1 MPRDAAATRARILDA
16 AVAEFSAVGL
26 AGARIDRIAEASGS
40 NKRMIYVYF
49 GDKEG
54 LFEAALQGTLGEL
67 MAAVPITEDDLPGYA
82 TRLFDHVT
90 AHPQA
95 WRLAMWR
102 QLERPTSGPQAAEL
116 YRDKVT
122 AMRSA
127 AAADGTISGLPAVDL
142 LVLVQAMAGAWLV
155 SPVDLLTADGGEPMS
170 TERLAAHR
178 HALDAAVR
186 RLVAVPPH

>member
-1 MPRDAAATRARILDA
+1 MIRDAAATRARILGA

-26 AGARIDRIAEASGS
+26 AGARVDRIAEASGS

-54 LFEAALQGTLGEL
+54 LFEAALQTALGEL

-82 TRLFDHVT
+82 TRLFDHIT

-102 QLERPTSGPQAAEL
+102 QLERPTSGPQAHEL
-116 YRDKVT
+116 YRGKIA
-122 AMRSA
+122 AMRRA
-127 AAADGTISGLPAVDL
+127 AAADGTIGGLPAVDL

-155 SPVDLLTADGGEPMS
+155 SPVDLLTAEGAQPMS
-170 TERLAAHR
+170 AERLAAHR
-178 HALDAAVR
+178 QALHRAVR
-186 RLVAVPPH
+186 RLVTSSRD